1 MSDAA
6 FALALSA
13 ALGFSGSDAT
23 VIARAAAKACPDA
36 ACVADALVY
45 AAHESSM
52 RLVPKPES
60 WDSKA
65 GLSHGPWQTRQVG
78 LDLDGQARAWVWLRA
93 ASLADCGDM
102 TEVAS
107 GHCGV
112 ARGLVERRRV
122 EASWVGQLVAAGLR

>member
-1 MSDAA
+1 MSDPA
-6 FALALSA
+6 FALALVA
-13 ALGFSGSDAT
+13 ALGFSGPDAT
-23 VIARAAAKACPDA
+23 EIARAAAKACPDQ
-36 ACVADALVY
+36 ACVTDALVF

-52 RLVPKPES
+52 QRNPRPES
-60 WDSKA
+60 WDSRA

-93 ASLADCGDM
+93 ASLADCGDL

-107 GHCGV
+107 GQCGV

-122 EASWVGQLVAAGLR
+122 EASWVGQLVAAGMR